1 MNLFHRA
8 SAVLAISLLGCSD
21 PPTTALLDAA
31 PDVAVDATED
41 STTDVPT
48 DSATDSTTD
57 VPTDSATDSAT
68 DVPIVP
74 VPFSQVQELFTR
86 TCAMPACHGRG
97 ANGGGGSGG
106 LFLTDAMTSYGAMVN
121 HPSDQVGRL
130 RLVAPGDPDNSY
142 LMIKVEGTMRQ
153 LADCA
158 TSPGRNPCGV
168 QMPQLAAPLTT
179 AERALIRNWIR
190 AGAPM
195 M

>member
-31 PDVAVDATED
+31 PDVALDATED
-41 STTDVPT
+41 SATDVPK
-48 DSATDSTTD
+48 DSATD
-57 VPTDSATDSAT
+57 VPTDSAT

-106 LFLTDAMTSYGAMVN
+106 LFLTDAMTSYEAMVN

-142 LMIKVEGTMRQ
+142 LMIKVEGTMRR

>member
-1 MNLFHRA
+1 M
-8 SAVLAISLLGCSD
+8 
-21 PPTTALLDAA
+21 
-31 PDVAVDATED
+31 DATED

-48 DSATDSTTD
+48 DSATDSATD
-57 VPTDSATDSAT
+57 VPKDSAT

-97 ANGGGGSGG
+97 TNGGGGSGG

-142 LMIKVEGTMRQ
+142 LMFKVEGTMRR

>member
-1 MNLFHRA
+1 MNLLHWT
-8 SAVLAISLLGCSD
+8 SAFLAMSLLGCSD
-21 PPTTALLDAA
+21 PPTSAPLDAA
-31 PDVAVDATED
+31 LQDAALQDATDATED
-41 STTDVPT
+41 S
-48 DSATDSTTD
+48 A
-57 VPTDSATDSAT
+57 A

-97 ANGGGGSGG
+97 ADGGGGSGG

-130 RLVAPGDPDNSY
+130 RLVVPGDPENSY
-142 LMIKVEGTMRQ
+142 LVIKVEGTMRQ
-153 LADCA
+153 LPECA
-158 TSPGRNPCGV
+158 TSPGHNPCGV
-168 QMPQLAAPLTT
+168 QMPQLAAPFTT